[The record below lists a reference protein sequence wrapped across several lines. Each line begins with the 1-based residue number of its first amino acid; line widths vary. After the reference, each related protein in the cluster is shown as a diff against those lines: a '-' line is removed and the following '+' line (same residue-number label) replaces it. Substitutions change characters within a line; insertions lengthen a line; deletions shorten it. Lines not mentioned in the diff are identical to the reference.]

1 MGARH
6 TRVVSTPPGSVQWG
20 LNMRHVRVFAVVASL
35 LGLAGCYT
43 ADKPLLTDDNSVAP
57 YGKITFAERGS
68 SDAPEVMLRQGK
80 VYVDHQKDGDR
91 FLRFMLVRPDWY
103 VAEMTGKDED
113 AAEQRLYGL
122 VHLDVAQKTAETY
135 ASVADEK
142 DAGPGLRVCEAGVC
156 IEDLAAYVAHAVA
169 KADAGGKPDTVF
181 DVTVE

>member
-1 MGARH
+1 
-6 TRVVSTPPGSVQWG
+6 
-20 LNMRHVRVFAVVASL
+20 MRHVRVFAVVASL

>member
-1 MGARH
+1 
-6 TRVVSTPPGSVQWG
+6 
-20 LNMRHVRVFAVVASL
+20 MRRLGTFVMLAAV

-43 ADKPLLTDDNSVAP
+43 ADTPLLTDDNSVAP
-57 YGKITFAERGS
+57 YAKITFAERGS
-68 SDAPEVMLRQGK
+68 SGAPDVMLREGK

-91 FLRFMLVRPDWY
+91 VLRFMPVKPDWY

-113 AAEQRLYGL
+113 AAEQRLYAL
-122 VHLDVAQKTAETY
+122 VHLDVANKTAETY

-156 IEDLAAYVAHAVA
+156 IEDLAAYVAHALG

>member
-1 MGARH
+1 
-6 TRVVSTPPGSVQWG
+6 
-20 LNMRHVRVFAVVASL
+20 MRHIRMFLVATAL
-35 LGLAGCYT
+35 LALAGCYT
-43 ADKPLLTDDNSVAP
+43 ADAPLLTDAISVAP
-57 YGKITFAERGS
+57 YAKITFTERGTG
-68 SDAPEVMLRQGK
+68 DAPDVMLREGN

-113 AAEQRLYGL
+113 AAEQRLYAL
-122 VHLDVAQKTAETY
+122 VHLDVANKTAETY
-135 ASVADEK
+135 ASVGDEK

-156 IEDLAAYVAHAVA
+156 IEDLAAYAAHATS

>member
-1 MGARH
+1 
-6 TRVVSTPPGSVQWG
+6 
-20 LNMRHVRVFAVVASL
+20 MRHIWKL
-35 LGLAGCYT
+35 LAATVLLALAGCYT
-43 ADKPLLTDDNSVAP
+43 ADAPLLTDDNSVAP
-57 YGKITFAERGS
+57 FAKITFVEHGS
-68 SDAPEVMLRQGK
+68 ADAPDVMLREGK
-80 VYVDHQKDGDR
+80 VYVDHQKGGDR

-113 AAEQRLYGL
+113 AAEQRLYAL
-122 VHLDVAQKTAETY
+122 VHLDVANKTAATY
-135 ASVADEK
+135 ASVGDEK